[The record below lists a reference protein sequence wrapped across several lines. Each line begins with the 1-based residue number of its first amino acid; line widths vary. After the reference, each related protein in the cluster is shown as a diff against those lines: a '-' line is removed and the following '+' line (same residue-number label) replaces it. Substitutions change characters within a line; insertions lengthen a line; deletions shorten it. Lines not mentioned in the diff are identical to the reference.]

1 MGVMSE
7 ISIEIQ
13 EMLMEGYPEH
23 VIAQVVGVPINW
35 VLVEKEELFECTEPN
50 DGFMTDSEADA
61 NALANIGWGT
71 DEDYGYYGDEA

>member
-71 DEDYGYYGDEA
+71 DEDYGYRGDDV